1 MANEWYYIE
10 NALKKDKQIR
20 SVRRDLVFPD
30 DDRFTILDDVPIVS
44 VNDEEE
50 DLDDESRHQQP

>member
-1 MANEWYYIE
+1 MPNEWFYIT
-10 NALKKDKQIR
+10 NGNKKDEQIR
-20 SVRRDLVFPD
+20 TIRRDLVFPD

-50 DLDDESRHQQP
+50 DLNDENEHQQP

>member
-1 MANEWYYIE
+1 MANEWFYIE
-10 NALKKDKQIR
+10 SGNKKDEQIR
-20 SVRRDLVFPD
+20 TIRRDLVFPN